1 MSDPNN
7 NAKSMT
13 GEQFAAALNRA
24 IRYSDEMDSH
34 SGAEGFERRYDRLNL
49 FVTSLASEFYV
60 GAPDIYTQITGF
72 QLRVVDEENSLRTAR
87 EIAERGAK

>member
-1 MSDPNN
+1 MSNPNN
-7 NAKSMT
+7 SAKSIT
-13 GEQFAAALNRA
+13 GEEFAAALNRA

-34 SGAEGFERRYDRLNL
+34 SSAKDFERRYDRLNL

-60 GAPDIYTQITGF
+60 AAPEIYTQLTGF

-87 EIAERGAK
+87 ETAERGGK